1 VDGAFSPD
9 GKAGAGMIL
18 RNVEGRVLFAA
29 CRQLRPCA
37 DALDAE
43 LAAMEEGLGFA
54 LNWTT
59 EPIIVEIDCAEAIKL
74 ISSGSP
80 NLSMANR
87 VSVIRERVKEREI

>member
-1 VDGAFSPD
+1 
-9 GKAGAGMIL
+9 
-18 RNVEGRVLFAA
+18 
-29 CRQLRPCA
+29 
-37 DALDAE
+37 
-43 LAAMEEGLGFA
+43 MEEGLGFA